1 MSTRGSGWR
10 SPTVGSEAMPVRTAI
25 SQTTRSP
32 PSWVTELHKSL
43 RRVVRWSA
51 IHSVIGRSHGNR
63 SNVAVHGASSRWALK
78 AARSRETARLV
89 SSSSDSPVTAEV
101 RATHVARSRRNTT
114 PSRPA
119 PRASATIPTAR
130 TPKSTA
136 VETRSSRAAS
146 SHPATAITAKVS
158 PLVSVTKRF
167 NRSLPGSTGRPAT
180 CCGDDDG
187 TAMAVPQGM
196 SRVGLR
202 ASNGLLAAEILE
214 SETVSARLA
223 RRRLR
228 SRHDRPGR
236 FPGVVEIRGR
246 QATSMPHTIGS
257 DPCETP

>member
-1 MSTRGSGWR
+1 MAIANGRQRGHA
-10 SPTVGSEAMPVRTAI
+10 SPAQPTAI
-25 SQTTRSP
+25 SQTNAVAAELGDRAPQVVEAGGAVVGDPFCDRSIP
-32 PSWVTELHKSL
+32 RQHVQRRGSWSVVPLGAEGRTQPRDRSARELIFRLARDCGSAGNPRREVAPQHNSVAAGAKSK
-43 RRVVRWSA
+43 RDDSDGQDPEE
-51 IHSVIGRSHGNR
+51 HGGR
-63 SNVAVHGASSRWALK
+63 
-78 AARSRETARLV
+78 
-89 SSSSDSPVTAEV
+89 
-101 RATHVARSRRNTT
+101 
-114 PSRPA
+114 
-119 PRASATIPTAR
+119 
-130 TPKSTA
+130 
-136 VETRSSRAAS
+136 ETRSSRAAS

-187 TAMAVPQGM
+187 TAMAVHQGM

-202 ASNGLLAAEILE
+202 ASKGLLAAEILE
-214 SETVSARLA
+214 SETMSARLA

-257 DPCETP
+257 DPCETL